1 MDPSLIQT
9 GFGLAVV
16 VLVLE
21 RVYAIIKITLDSR
34 GSSKTSNGNAEVART
49 LLEIIQEMQH
59 QIGDLHEWHKKEDSD
74 GRKIWY
80 GHSGVDK
87 ALEHLATSHLA
98 QTKLLEH
105 LVRSSE
111 VQGTSI
117 DDIHRTLAD
126 LYSNISSYR
135 ETICPF
141 RESTKQSKPRNQS

>member
-1 MDPSLIQT
+1 MNPDLLQT

-21 RVYAIIKITLDSR
+21 RVYAIIKIALDSR
-34 GSSKTSNGNAEVART
+34 GSAKASNGNAEVART

-59 QIGDLHEWHKKEDSD
+59 QIGDLHEWHKKEDND

-87 ALEHLATSHLA
+87 ALEHLASSHLA

-111 VQGTSI
+111 AQGASI
-117 DDIHRTLAD
+117 DDMHRTLAD
-126 LYSNISSYR
+126 LYANISTYR

-141 RESTKQSKPRNQS
+141 RESTNPPKPGG

>member
-1 MDPSLIQT
+1 MDSMLVQT

-16 VLVLE
+16 LLVLE
-21 RVYAIIKITLDSR
+21 RVYAIIKIALDSR
-34 GSSKTSNGNAEVART
+34 RGATSNGNAEVART

-59 QIGDLHEWHKKEDSD
+59 QIGDLHEWHKKEDND

-87 ALEHLATSHLA
+87 ALEHLASSHLA

-105 LVRSSE
+105 LVRASG
-111 VQGTSI
+111 VQGTAL
-117 DDIHRTLAD
+117 DDMRRTLSD
-126 LYSNISSYR
+126 LYVNISSYR

-141 RESTKQSKPRNQS
+141 RESSKTSKPRG